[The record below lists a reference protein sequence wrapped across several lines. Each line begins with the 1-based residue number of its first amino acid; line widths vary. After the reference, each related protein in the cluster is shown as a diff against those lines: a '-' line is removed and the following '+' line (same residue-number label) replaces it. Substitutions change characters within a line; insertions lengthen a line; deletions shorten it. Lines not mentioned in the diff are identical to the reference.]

1 MIKPL
6 GLSSSEIELIENV
19 LRSFLSKKKKLTV
32 SIFGSR
38 VRGGYRQYSDLDLW
52 IETVPPL
59 TRAEESDLRAL
70 FEDSDLAI
78 KVDIVTPESCL
89 ESYLENI
96 SAEKKIWF
104 KETHCS

>member
-6 GLSSSEIELIENV
+6 GLSDSQNEFIENV
-19 LRSFLSKKKKLTV
+19 LRTFLKQKTQFTV

-52 IETVPPL
+52 IEAVPLL
-59 TRAEESDLRAL
+59 TRTEEADLRSLFEESELP
-70 FEDSDLAI
+70 I
-78 KVDIVTPESCL
+78 KVDIVTPETCL

-96 SAEKKIWF
+96 SAEKK
-104 KETHCS
+104 TLA

>member
-1 MIKPL
+1 MSKPL
-6 GLSSSEIELIENV
+6 GLKETQVKAIENI
-19 LRSFLSKKKKLTV
+19 LRSFLEPKEQFTV

-59 TRAEESDLRAL
+59 TRSEEVELRTLFEESDLP
-70 FEDSDLAI
+70 I
-78 KVDIVTPESCL
+78 KVDIVTPETCL

-96 SAEKKIWF
+96 STEKKEWIRAAP
-104 KETHCS
+104 